1 MFKTFREVEKEIT
14 ASLSNQNEQIN
25 ARDSYEHVLSKI
37 SELNLIAVS
46 YPEHSDVLPFL
57 IMEYVQIRFHFEA
70 KRFRNDNFSKANTSV
85 HSFLK
90 QAKNA

>member
-1 MFKTFREVEKEIT
+1 MYFCLIVCY
-14 ASLSNQNEQIN
+14 ADVYSDSYS
-25 ARDSYEHVLSKI
+25 ARDSYEDVLSKI

-46 YPEHSDVLPFL
+46 CPEHSDVLPFL